1 VKVTLL
7 EDGVVVDS
15 DALDAGRQP
24 QHAFVDRHSYT
35 APELHGALPVRA
47 ASGRVVEG
55 LVSVLSAFG
64 PGVDPGSVAPAGWH
78 VRLQARDG
86 SVLAQGVTGRDGM
99 YRLTLPAGGGGGALA
114 APRTLSVYAG
124 SVYLGGTDPG
134 SNDVLAISETSPS
147 VSVIDLHVL
156 PVAGAFA
163 VDGVVAGPAGA
174 AVPAGLTVTVK
185 AVYFDAAGRVVR
197 QAAVTSH
204 SFGAYRLL
212 LGQGSGTSATGRLY
226 PGNQPAPSGGFVKV
240 TLLEDGVVVDSNAL
254 DAGRQPQHAFVDRHS
269 YTAPELHG

>member
-1 VKVTLL
+1 
-7 EDGVVVDS
+7 
-15 DALDAGRQP
+15 
-24 QHAFVDRHSYT
+24 
-35 APELHGALPVRA
+35 
-47 ASGRVVEG
+47 
-55 LVSVLSAFG
+55 
-64 PGVDPGSVAPAGWH
+64 
-78 VRLQARDG
+78 
-86 SVLAQGVTGRDGM
+86 M